1 MRYPKYLINGFAILG
16 VASFI
21 FLTSSAAVNIMDNEG
36 PIKNN
41 GDNNPLIQNNYG
53 LYQMSVIP
61 SLDGNNPNG
70 ENHTIILN
78 TETGEVRCWKWNG
91 YSYKFLRVKDLTR
104 NF

>member
-41 GDNNPLIQNNYG
+41 GDNNP
-53 LYQMSVIP
+53 
-61 SLDGNNPNG
+61 
-70 ENHTIILN
+70 T
-78 TETGEVRCWKWNG
+78 
-91 YSYKFLRVKDLTR
+91 YSK
-104 NF
+104 